1 MLFEIRGS
9 SGCKFTEEKPE
20 FSREFFSLFN
30 LTQSCFRTLSDIY
43 DGAFENIYGQAFGN
57 IHDGVF
63 KLFQGK
69 S

>member
-1 MLFEIRGS
+1 MLFEIHGS
-9 SGCKFTEEKPE
+9 SGCNFTEEKPE
-20 FSREFFSLFN
+20 FSREFFSLFD